1 MGYIHVL
8 DKNVRELISAG
19 EVVERPAS
27 VVKELVENSLDA
39 SATVIEVSLIRNGL
53 DCIQVKDNGKGFEK
67 DDVEVAFLRHAT
79 SKISSADDL
88 FNIGSFGFRG
98 EALAAISAVSKVQ
111 LVTKSKNDDIGTKYV
126 IEGGVPVSLTDNLP
140 ETATYYY

>member
-67 DDVEVAFLRHAT
+67 DDVEVAFLRRNPRMMT
-79 SKISSADDL
+79 LEQNMSSKAVFL
-88 FNIGSFGFRG
+88 FH
-98 EALAAISAVSKVQ
+98 
-111 LVTKSKNDDIGTKYV
+111 
-126 IEGGVPVSLTDNLP
+126 
-140 ETATYYY
+140 

>member
-53 DCIQVKDNGKGFEK
+53 DCIQIKDNGKGFEK

-111 LVTKSKNDDIGTKYV
+111 LVKK
-126 IEGGVPVSLTDNLP
+126 
-140 ETATYYY
+140 

>member
-111 LVTKSKNDDIGTKYV
+111 LVTKSKNDDIGTK
-126 IEGGVPVSLTDNLP
+126 
-140 ETATYYY
+140 